1 MITRDPNQAA
11 ELIHHGPVASVFLWV
26 KTDGTKLTL
35 AQAAELCDSSYEYM
49 HRLYK
54 RARTKGLDI
63 IDYKGKGLSL
73 VPVDP
78 IEDEPE
84 QIKIVLPSMT
94 PSGRPLLLRSGYA
107 THRLG

>member
-1 MITRDPNQAA
+1 MITRDPNESA
-11 ELIHHGPVASVFLWV
+11 ELRHHGPVPSVFLWV
-26 KTDGTKLTL
+26 KTAGAKLTL

-63 IDYKGKGLSL
+63 IAYKAMELSL

-84 QIKIVLPSMT
+84 QKKIVRPSMT